1 MINHVII
8 VMFFFRNLEQHHEW
22 GNYIKQ
28 VFCPWK
34 ELLLHMI
41 IDEFTKEKLTLLG
54 IRTNNGD

>member
-1 MINHVII
+1 MN
-8 VMFFFRNLEQHHEW
+8 EE
-22 GNYIKQ
+22 NYIKQ